1 MHSPI
6 NKVYI
11 RPEGSLQILSQQ
23 EAEQLC
29 DTSDSGLNELL
40 RQCALAVLNTGS
52 DQDCGL
58 TLLKKH
64 ADFDIKVT
72 SRGRGVEL
80 ILTNP
85 PASAFIEGQ
94 MIAGLKEHLF
104 AVVRDL
110 LYARNDITES
120 GQFNLSDSFGITNAV
135 FHILRNANVM
145 RPNERPNLVV
155 CWGGHAVPRHEYEYA
170 KHVGF
175 SLGLRGLNICTGC
188 GPGVM
193 KGPMKGAAVGH
204 HNQRIT
210 NRRYI
215 GLSEPGIIAAESPN
229 AVVTELVILPDIEKR
244 LEAFVRLGHGIIIF
258 PGGPGTLEELLYIL
272 SLLLHPKNAER
283 PFPLVLTGDHHS
295 HHYFEQIKRFIK
307 TTLGEVALRRLNIEV
322 NNTESVAQ
330 FMKEQMELIRLDRK
344 NTSDAYYFN
353 WLLHID
359 PDLQKPFEPT
369 HESMKQLNL
378 SKNQPVHQLASQLR
392 KAFSGIVAGN
402 VKATGVKAIAENG
415 PFELHGDPQIMQA
428 LDELLSFLV
437 QQKRMKLDAAH
448 YEPCYQ
454 IIKN

>member
-1 MHSPI
+1 
-6 NKVYI
+6 
-11 RPEGSLQILSQQ
+11 
-23 EAEQLC
+23 
-29 DTSDSGLNELL
+29 
-40 RQCALAVLNTGS
+40 
-52 DQDCGL
+52 
-58 TLLKKH
+58 
-64 ADFDIKVT
+64 
-72 SRGRGVEL
+72 
-80 ILTNP
+80 
-85 PASAFIEGQ
+85 
-94 MIAGLKEHLF
+94 
-104 AVVRDL
+104 
-110 LYARNDITES
+110 
-120 GQFNLSDSFGITNAV
+120 
-135 FHILRNANVM
+135 
-145 RPNERPNLVV
+145 
-155 CWGGHAVPRHEYEYA
+155 
-170 KHVGF
+170 
-175 SLGLRGLNICTGC
+175 
-188 GPGVM
+188 
-193 KGPMKGAAVGH
+193 MKGAAVGH